1 MECLP
6 SDVIKIIKYYVLES
20 PHKRELLKKV
30 LSKYTYKIIYNKNLS
45 SEVITCYNKQT
56 DIYTIACNTIIIT
69 DYELPDFDTT
79 RDLTRYMVYSN
90 YIYED
95 Y

>member
-20 PHKRELLKKV
+20 PHKKELLKRV
-30 LSKYTYKIIYNKNLS
+30 FNEYTYKIIYNKNLS
-45 SEVITCYNKQT
+45 SEVITCYNKQS
-56 DIYTIACNTIIIT
+56 DIYTVAVNTIIIT
-69 DYELPDFDTT
+69 DYELPDFDTA
-79 RDLTRYMVYSN
+79 RELTRYMVYSS

-95 Y
+95 F